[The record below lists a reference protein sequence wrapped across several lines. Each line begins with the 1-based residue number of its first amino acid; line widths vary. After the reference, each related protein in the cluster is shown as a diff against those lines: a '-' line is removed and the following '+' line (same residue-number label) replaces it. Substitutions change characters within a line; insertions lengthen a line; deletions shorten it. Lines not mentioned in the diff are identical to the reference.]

1 MCSAAIAFSHTA
13 LRSRHLRTSL
23 LAFLALI
30 FTRERERDEPLVS
43 SCLVFTLVDS
53 ALSAQLRI
61 VTKGAEAD
69 ERERGP
75 AGILER

>member
-1 MCSAAIAFSHTA
+1 MLLLHSLTLRSAAAISA
-13 LRSRHLRTSL
+13 LRFSRFWHSSS
-23 LAFLALI
+23 
-30 FTRERERDEPLVS
+30 RERDEPLVS
-43 SCLVFTLVDS
+43 SCLVFTLVDA